1 VIGILL
7 ICTGFVLFLLPFSLK
22 AYQTKGYQSPMLIA
36 FFVVGGLCIIS
47 FALYEKFLA
56 PKSFIP
62 FQLLTDRSVVSACI
76 LASCLFIS
84 F

>member
-1 VIGILL
+1 MGVLL

-36 FFVVGGLCIIS
+36 FFVVGGLCIVF
-47 FALYEKFLA
+47 FALYERYLA

-62 FQLLTDRSVVSACI
+62 FNLLTDRSVIGACL
-76 LASCLFIS
+76 LASFLFIS